1 MDKKGIQAVSR
12 RKRIAEKEKKIQ
24 ERQSW
29 KEKQRK
35 GKPVLYSPPAEWIIV
50 IQCGVCFGHIQ
61 CTFGCRM
68 QDAMLPVFIICDKM
82 LLG

>member
-50 IQCGVCFGHIQ
+50 IQCVSVLV
-61 CTFGCRM
+61 TYNALLDAGCRM
-68 QDAMLPVFIICDKM
+68 QCFLS
-82 LLG
+82 L